1 MPQTTAFMPARNR
14 MKFVSSPHQ
23 RVEPNTAGGRRSRC
37 IIGVPSV
44 HTTAADNV
52 ARIPDEW
59 DSPSA
64 VVMARAVVKMTQC
77 VTAIHATS
85 IKNFAADFL
94 RELVG
99 LVSMRRPS
107 IFSA

>member
-1 MPQTTAFMPARNR
+1 
-14 MKFVSSPHQ
+14 
-23 RVEPNTAGGRRSRC
+23 
-37 IIGVPSV
+37 VPSV

-59 DSPSA
+59 NSPGA

-77 VTAIHATS
+77 VTAMHTTSVQNLAT
-85 IKNFAADFL
+85 DFL

-99 LVSMRRPS
+99 LVSMKETFDHVMISR
-107 IFSA
+107 AV